1 MITADMPPYHWLRHH
16 RRAHKTTIYTYSFS
30 QALGDSLKMVPAWT
44 KTCWS
49 VYCDFNF
56 I

>member
-1 MITADMPPYHWLRHH
+1 LTCTQKNHI
-16 RRAHKTTIYTYSFS
+16 YSFS

-44 KTCWS
+44 ETHWS

>member
-1 MITADMPPYHWLRHH
+1 
-16 RRAHKTTIYTYSFS
+16 
-30 QALGDSLKMVPAWT
+30 MVPAWT
-44 KTCWS
+44 ETCWS

>member
-1 MITADMPPYHWLRHH
+1 MFFCVHVDGDYV
-16 RRAHKTTIYTYSFS
+16 TIDVHTKNHIYSFS
-30 QALGDSLKMVPAWT
+30 EVLGDSLKMVPAWT
-44 KTCWS
+44 ETCWS

>member
-1 MITADMPPYHWLRHH
+1 MFWFMQEP
-16 RRAHKTTIYTYSFS
+16 
-30 QALGDSLKMVPAWT
+30 GDSLKMVRAWT
-44 KTCWS
+44 ETCWS